1 VDAVGAHFREQE
13 WQSSGQGP
21 ERQKAQPAGSINI
34 KYIYYKFLNESTNQQ
49 LHLGRFSE
57 YGFHQ
62 RATVFIPQSSF
73 LSNASPTQMLIK
85 C

>member
-1 VDAVGAHFREQE
+1 VETVGAHFREQE

-57 YGFHQ
+57 YDFPG
-62 RATVFIPQSSF
+62 RATVFIPQRSS
-73 LSNASPTQMLIK
+73 LSPSQMLIK